1 MSGQYSG
8 AFGIVLQ
15 VQKKRTNQTLACKY
29 IVSTLFACLFVCLSV
44 SFLRVGLFYSI
55 TFHLPPLLLA
65 QLNG

>member
-15 VQKKRTNQTLACKY
+15 VKQKQTNQPLACKY
-29 IVSTLFACLFVCLSV
+29 IVSTLSASLFVCLSV

-55 TFHLPPLLLA
+55 AFHLPPLLLA
-65 QLNG
+65 QLDG